1 MKRVMVVLLLLLL
14 SSGSTKPTVERTS
27 LPDDEFLVIAHRGAS
42 AYAPPHTLAAYE
54 LAVQMGSD
62 YIELDLHM
70 TKDGKLVALH
80 DSYLMFQDTEQAIAD
95 VTFNELQLYL
105 PGEEFNETNPRYASP
120 IYKQLRIVELEDIFL
135 HFGDSVNYYIEMK
148 SPNKYPGIEKELL
161 RQLRANNLLSS
172 DDGIP
177 KVVIQS
183 FSENSLKNI
192 FDMEP
197 SIPLIKLYSFDKEA
211 HLSKKKVRQ
220 LLKYASGV
228 GLNVDSVT
236 KKFIDAMHKEGLDVH
251 PFTVNDEKTIRK
263 LIKLGADGVFTDK
276 PDIAVRVK
284 NEESSLDA
292 D

>member
-14 SSGSTKPTVERTS
+14 SSGSTKPTVERAS

-80 DSYLMFQDTEQAIAD
+80 DSYLMFQDTEQAVAD

-135 HFGDSVNYYIEMK
+135 HFGDSVNYYIELK

-161 RQLRANNLLSS
+161 RQLRANNLISS
-172 DDGIP
+172 DDLLP
-177 KVVIQS
+177 KVMI
-183 FSENSLKNI
+183 
-192 FDMEP
+192 
-197 SIPLIKLYSFDKEA
+197 
-211 HLSKKKVRQ
+211 
-220 LLKYASGV
+220 
-228 GLNVDSVT
+228 
-236 KKFIDAMHKEGLDVH
+236 
-251 PFTVNDEKTIRK
+251 
-263 LIKLGADGVFTDK
+263 
-276 PDIAVRVK
+276 
-284 NEESSLDA
+284 
-292 D
+292 